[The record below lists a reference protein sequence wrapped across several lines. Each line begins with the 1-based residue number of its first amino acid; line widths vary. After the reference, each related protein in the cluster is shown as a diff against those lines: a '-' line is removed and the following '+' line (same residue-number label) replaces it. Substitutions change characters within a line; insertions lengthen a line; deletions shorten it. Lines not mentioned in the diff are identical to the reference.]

1 MSIFALRRQVF
12 HQSEYALVHEA
23 PASYIRGALL
33 SGKSCRPYV
42 PEEIYT
48 IYQEQ
53 RGQWKF
59 PHMRQYYKILESQL
73 LGVSANE
80 LAVRLG
86 LSDGF
91 ENRMKEVLNDARDY
105 EEFLDFAQTRQY
117 TKARISRL
125 LLRLLSDHTLEET
138 SEVSYLR
145 LLGVSSLGKMALRQ
159 LERSSQVPI
168 INSVA
173 KSYPILS
180 PLGQKMLNLDIR
192 RQDLQYL
199 FQDRRNYPYGSDYR
213 NPPIVL

>member
-1 MSIFALRRQVF
+1 
-12 HQSEYALVHEA
+12 
-23 PASYIRGALL
+23 
-33 SGKSCRPYV
+33 
-42 PEEIYT
+42 
-48 IYQEQ
+48 
-53 RGQWKF
+53 
-59 PHMRQYYKILESQL
+59 MRQYYKILESQL

-173 KSYPILS
+173 KGYPILS
-180 PLGQKMLNLDIR
+180 SLGQKMLNLDIR